1 MHAVPTMS
9 FTKQRAFGAIIVVRL
24 NVC

>member
-9 FTKQRAFGAIIVVRL
+9 FTKQRAFRAIIVVRL